1 MPDDSVIRIRQTLDL
16 TDFKAKSAESRAIV
30 AAQVAEL
37 KGQYA
42 QAAIEARATLT
53 DLAHAEKTFGAEAA
67 AGNQKATE
75 TIEQHREMV
84 AEARAEYARLGG
96 EVAKAK
102 AQLAEMDAQAKQA
115 AASTQTVAA
124 ATTAVAGA
132 TRQAGAG
139 FAAARVEVGAFT
151 GNVGS
156 LEGGMARLALQSS
169 ALGPAMREALPIAIA
184 LGFEEI
190 VGRLVTHFR
199 DLTEELTGLKEL
211 RETQNQAAES
221 THRLFLELVKA
232 REANVKVSAEGL
244 EGTRKLN
251 TELSGMA
258 PILHDIG
265 AQHQKALREVEDW
278 QARVHGL
285 QLAYDQAGGVL
296 NGFNTLRKRDMD
308 EAAARLKEEQTYV
321 RELEGAYQ
329 SLAERTH
336 AAHAEIPVEAEKASL
351 ADRKAA
357 IESVQRFEADNYQLR
372 IENIASEAE
381 AQRLARDNAV
391 ADARASFNR
400 VGEVAAA
407 EANTEATIIQDTLRR
422 TLEAN
427 QQEYAAAVAKY
438 DGLRALAQEKGR
450 TGANVKP
457 EIEGINAAEF
467 HEQAELVKRDTEAM
481 DAAMK
486 SWAKD
491 AKESGDAVTRMLAD
505 VARAQEQDST
515 AAREAAKKEFEER
528 IRDIKE
534 EAKLEIDTRRAML
547 DETLRTM
554 NIDRQ
559 MSIGKAQEEI
569 ALVRQAAAEE
579 IRIRAQEAA
588 QLRAMGV
595 TDAAQYKAI
604 QDQKVQIARQAAR
617 QIEDIQ
623 RQEYQQLK
631 QVFDEMAST
640 FNTALNQMITH
651 QRTFAQAARE
661 MWNGLVMDVIKQIEK
676 MVEQWIAQHV
686 IMAVIHKVFAAQ
698 TAAVDTS
705 ATATKVAQ
713 NNAANVAIGLSD
725 AAVGAAAAFASVIE
739 ALPFPANIAAA
750 PPVAAGVYA
759 TIAGMASAGSFE
771 HGGIIP
777 GPVGMPTGVTAHGG
791 EMFLGTKLSQTV
803 QNMAS
808 SGGSTRAGAT
818 SHVRMN
824 INPTFISRTEFSDSD
839 IRNHSKEIARAVK
852 NEWAQFNR

>member
-53 DLAHAEKTFGAEAA
+53 DLAHAEKTFGAEAE

-75 TIEQHREMV
+75 TLEQHREMV

-96 EVAKAK
+96 QLATAKEQLAQIDAQARGAASGLNALAAAGKTAGAGLGSSFATAKVEAGVLTDNIRATEMGLARLALGSETLGPLMRAALPVAIFAAIAEMIPQIAAGIHDWIDALRGLQREFATQMHEQENYHK
-102 AQLAEMDAQAKQA
+102 AQLEDVKLTEATNKARAAGAEGLRKYSIEIGQNARLLDEIHPKYDQAKKDVE
-115 AASTQTVAA
+115 TLWQTVEDLEERKAKMGILSPLDETELKHANEQLAETRKWFGELQSVYDRLNSQSIILPAQRAA
-124 ATTAVAGA
+124 DAEKESLNDRRAAIEAVAREEQGTHQLTLEYIETEAERARELRDQAVAGA
-132 TRQAGAG
+132 LAQFDRIGAVRAQEAQSETQIADWVLQAKLNANQSA
-139 FAAARVEVGAFT
+139 FKDAVEKI
-151 GNVGS
+151 
-156 LEGGMARLALQSS
+156 
-169 ALGPAMREALPIAIA
+169 EALM
-184 LGFEEI
+184 
-190 VGRLVTHFR
+190 R
-199 DLTEELTGLKEL
+199 LTEEHGRATG
-211 RETQNQAAES
+211 T
-221 THRLFLELVKA
+221 
-232 REANVKVSAEGL
+232 
-244 EGTRKLN
+244 
-251 TELSGMA
+251 
-258 PILHDIG
+258 D
-265 AQHQKALREVEDW
+265 
-278 QARVHGL
+278 
-285 QLAYDQAGGVL
+285 
-296 NGFNTLRKRDMD
+296 
-308 EAAARLKEEQTYV
+308 
-321 RELEGAYQ
+321 
-329 SLAERTH
+329 
-336 AAHAEIPVEAEKASL
+336 
-351 ADRKAA
+351 
-357 IESVQRFEADNYQLR
+357 
-372 IENIASEAE
+372 
-381 AQRLARDNAV
+381 
-391 ADARASFNR
+391 
-400 VGEVAAA
+400 
-407 EANTEATIIQDTLRR
+407 
-422 TLEAN
+422 
-427 QQEYAAAVAKY
+427 
-438 DGLRALAQEKGR
+438 
-450 TGANVKP
+450 VKP
-457 EIEGINAAEF
+457 ELAGLDADAEHAKVERGVADMAAW
-467 HEQAELVKRDTEAM
+467 
-481 DAAMK
+481 AAAYK
-486 SWAKD
+486 GWAKD

-515 AAREAAKKEFEER
+515 AARELAKKEFEER

-803 QNMAS
+803 QNLAS

-818 SHVRMN
+818 NHVRMN